1 MPASHERMYWSDAVA
16 RGRAWWDASTF
27 VGDVALLFFV
37 VTVGNSVMMLTG
49 LDEPKTGSF
58 AYVHLLG
65 RLGII
70 TVVVALFHADEL
82 AERGRPWLGRVTQP
96 DRANR
101 PPRSRRTAVDG
112 VVASVLRGG
121 VEGSARV
128 FTAVVTVICL
138 LTVAF
143 AQVRPPAGG
152 SGLYRNLVVFAAV
165 LLPVMLVAS
174 RSWRRRRNAG
184 PSPSP

>member
-1 MPASHERMYWSDAVA
+1 MPASPERTSWSDAVA

-70 TVVVALFHADEL
+70 TLVVALFHADDL
-82 AERGRPWLGRVTQP
+82 SERGRRWWGWARHPV
-96 DRANR
+96 RAHGPLR
-101 PPRSRRTAVDG
+101 PPRTAVEG

-128 FTAVVTVICL
+128 FTAVVTVTSL
-138 LTVAF
+138 VTVAF
-143 AQVRPPAGG
+143 APVRPPAGG
-152 SGLYRNLVVFAAV
+152 SGLYRNLVVFAAI

-174 RSWRRRRNAG
+174 RSWRRRRNAQSST
-184 PSPSP
+184 PE